1 MMTLA
6 NLGLKEDDSLFL
18 SLLEDETDEVRA
30 FALKVGFER
39 NLEGMED
46 LALKAVDQETPSV
59 AREAIR
65 QLGET
70 LPEKLIEFWENRE
83 LQLRSELWLDLYT
96 VLTSIDHA
104 EAKQVAATYAAG
116 DPGRIHA
123 LSLNGGNPSAGE
135 LVFKNQGAC
144 LQCHKIDGQGG
155 IQGPELSLVGDRL
168 DAEKLLESLVNPSA
182 EITPGYGLSNVVLT
196 SGSALV
202 GRLASEEE
210 DEVTVITP
218 DGASHEVD
226 RKEIA
231 AISPPISAMPPL
243 GLTLPPME
251 LRDLISYL
259 SDRNKKSIKL
269 ARKKL
274 KHGKEGEKEE

>member
-1 MMTLA
+1 
-6 NLGLKEDDSLFL
+6 
-18 SLLEDETDEVRA
+18 
-30 FALKVGFER
+30 
-39 NLEGMED
+39 MED
-46 LALKAVDQETPSV
+46 LALKAVDQGTLPV

-70 LPEKLIEFWENRE
+70 LPDKLIEFWENRE

-104 EAKQVAATYAAG
+104 DAKQVAATYAAG

-135 LVFKNQGAC
+135 LVFRNQGAC

-155 IQGPELSLVGDRL
+155 IQGPELSMVGDRL
-168 DAEKLLESLVNPSA
+168 NAEKLLESLVNPSA
-182 EITPGYGLSNVVLT
+182 EITPGYGLSNVVLN

-202 GRLASEEE
+202 GRLASEAE

-226 RKEIA
+226 RNEIA
-231 AISPPISAMPPL
+231 AISPPIS
-243 GLTLPPME
+243 GW
-251 LRDLISYL
+251 
-259 SDRNKKSIKL
+259 
-269 ARKKL
+269 RKRAS
-274 KHGKEGEKEE
+274 EA